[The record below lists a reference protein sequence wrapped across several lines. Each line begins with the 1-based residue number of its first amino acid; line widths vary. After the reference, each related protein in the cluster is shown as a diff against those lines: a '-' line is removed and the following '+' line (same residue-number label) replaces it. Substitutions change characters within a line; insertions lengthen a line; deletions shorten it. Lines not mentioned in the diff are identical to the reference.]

1 MITAVLT
8 DVGRAAL
15 AASLAAQALHYA
27 WGEGSADWDDDPNAN
42 AVNLKGETA
51 LTAELGRRPAIVGYA
66 EPDETGDIAM
76 PVGLNPDGTVRMN
89 RYKQVAGPSPW
100 LYLRVTFDF
109 EDAPRNT
116 IREVGVFVGTVVKAD
131 VPLGKKYVTPAE
143 LENPGMLLSIQRRV
157 PPINRSESV
166 RQAFDFIL
174 PI

>member
-8 DVGRAAL
+8 DIGRAAL
-15 AASLAAQALHYA
+15 AESLAKQALHYA
-27 WGEGSADWDDDPNAN
+27 WGEGDIAWDTDPDAS
-42 AVNLKGETA
+42 AVNLKGETV

-66 EPDETGDIAM
+66 EPDEEGDISM
-76 PVGLNPDGTVRMN
+76 PVGLNEDGTVRMN
-89 RYKQVAGPSPW
+89 RYKQVTGPSPW

-116 IREVGVFVGTVVKAD
+116 IREVGVFVGTEVKAD
-131 VPLGKKYVTPAE
+131 VPPGKKYVTPGE
-143 LENPGMLLSIQRRV
+143 LEKAGMLLSIQRRV